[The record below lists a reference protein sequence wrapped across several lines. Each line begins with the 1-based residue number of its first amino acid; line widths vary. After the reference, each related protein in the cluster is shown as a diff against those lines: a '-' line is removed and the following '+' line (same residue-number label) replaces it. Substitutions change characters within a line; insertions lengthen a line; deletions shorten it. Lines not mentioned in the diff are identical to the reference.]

1 VTGPSTAPEATG
13 QEGRARVL
21 LAVPDALRA
30 MADNAEA
37 AIVACEAGRV
47 ARLEEELRQRRH
59 EAERADD
66 LIRELRRQRVYLERQ
81 ADRGNEAIKKV
92 RAVERVRVW
101 TNEDRKRFM
110 FADDIRDALGIPS

>member
-1 VTGPSTAPEATG
+1 MTGPSTAPEATG